1 MEDLKYP
8 TGRFKFDGEV
18 TRGEIQNWIAEIE
31 TLPRR
36 LREAVESLS
45 EAQLDTPYRP
55 GGWSVRQ
62 VVHHL
67 GDSHLNSYVRFKLA
81 LTEDR
86 PRIKPYYEDRW
97 ADMPDS
103 RSADVEDSL
112 AFLEVLHKR
121 WVKLLRS
128 LKDEDW
134 QKEFDHPESGVNSL
148 AKTLALYAWHGNH
161 HLAHVTGLRER
172 MGW

>member
-1 MEDLKYP
+1 MEELKYP
-8 TGRFKFDGEV
+8 IGRFKFDGEA
-18 TRGEIQNWIAEIE
+18 TREKIEGWLGEIE

-36 LREAVESLS
+36 LRKAVEGLS
-45 EAQLDTPYRP
+45 EEQLDTPYRP

-62 VVHHL
+62 VVHHI
-67 GDSHLNSYVRFKLA
+67 GDSHLNSYIRFKWT
-81 LTEDR
+81 LTEER
-86 PRIKPYYEDRW
+86 PRIKPYYEERW
-97 ADMPDS
+97 AELPDA

-112 AFLEVLHKR
+112 AFLEILHKR

-128 LKDEDW
+128 LKDADW

-161 HLAHVTGLRER
+161 HLAHVTGLRKR

>member
-1 MEDLKYP
+1 MEELKYP
-8 TGRFKFDGEV
+8 IGRFKFDGEA
-18 TRGEIQNWIAEIE
+18 TREKIEGWIGEIE

-36 LREAVESLS
+36 LRKAVEGLS
-45 EAQLDTPYRP
+45 EEQFDTPYRP

-67 GDSHLNSYVRFKLA
+67 GDSHLNSYIRFKWT
-81 LTEDR
+81 LTEER

-97 ADMPDS
+97 AELPDS
-103 RSADVEDSL
+103 LAANVEESL
-112 AFLEVLHKR
+112 AFLEILHKR

-128 LKDEDW
+128 LTDADW
-134 QKEFDHPESGVNSL
+134 RREFDHPESGVNSL